1 MSKYKESIS
10 SIMSTKEEV
19 KMLVFGLT
27 VIAGGLSVLEVVM
40 TIIDE
45 KERKKHAII
54 FTIEFLLSLV
64 GAFILV
70 FTYDIPSPAIERKND
85 YSAIELS
92 CDKGFS
98 IEYRLSAGSDDKW
111 IKYIKPIKIE
121 KNTILY
127 ARTVFLFLKSEE
139 ESKDIFVAENGLTK
153 QVMRWRMGRN
163 GKRYSD
169 RGTPQACAAVE
180 EIYYSVTSVIFS
192 GADSDV
198 RCSVCTG
205 SGTEPVCAG
214 IDRAVG
220 NFTAATGGNGREIP
234 ELGSRKRRNRR
245 WENFR
250 W

>member
-111 IKYIKPIKIE
+111 IKYSKPIKIE

-139 ESKDIFVAENGLTK
+139 
-153 QVMRWRMGRN
+153 
-163 GKRYSD
+163 
-169 RGTPQACAAVE
+169 
-180 EIYYSVTSVIFS
+180 
-192 GADSDV
+192 
-198 RCSVCTG
+198 
-205 SGTEPVCAG
+205 
-214 IDRAVG
+214 
-220 NFTAATGGNGREIP
+220 
-234 ELGSRKRRNRR
+234 
-245 WENFR
+245 
-250 W
+250 